1 MKKTGIVLV
10 VLEVVVIIAG
20 LAMKKSPLIDL
31 FTSDEAG
38 ASLLVKALGYLSP
51 GIIGLILTRKGS
63 KKEREAAEAA
73 SASPVSTM
81 GSSAPGASAPGASA
95 AAGAERRCPSCGA
108 KAEPDDVYCV
118 NCGAKLR

>member
-20 LAMKKSPLIDL
+20 LAMKKSPLTDL
-31 FTSDEAG
+31 FTSNEAG
-38 ASLLVKALGYLSP
+38 ASLLFKALGYLSP
-51 GIIGLILTRKGS
+51 GIIGLILMRKGS

-73 SASPVSTM
+73 SASPISTM
-81 GSSAPGASAPGASA
+81 GSSAPGASA
-95 AAGAERRCPSCGA
+95 AAGAERHCPSCGA